1 MANIGNLIEML
12 RGYSLSRTIMD
23 LFNAESYFFS
33 IALQSQLDLSLPRL
47 GKEGKEKKKTL
58 IVDTLQCHSLTAN
71 HLDEGYDSQCVR
83 IVTNVD
89 KSQIIVIVAFIGIAV
104 RELHSY
110 TL

>member
-1 MANIGNLIEML
+1 MQTHIF
-12 RGYSLSRTIMD
+12 SLT
-23 LFNAESYFFS
+23 
-33 IALQSQLDLSLPRL
+33 LSSLTSATWEGRK
-47 GKEGKEKKKTL
+47 GKEEKKKTL
-58 IVDTLQCHSLTAN
+58 IVDTPQCHSLTAN